1 MVVAAPHR
9 APFRTK
15 TTELRPNSWGGGVS
29 RRLLAIAIGLLLSA
43 GAALLHAD
51 DRSFH
56 DRVAPV
62 LRRHCLRCHQG
73 NKPKG
78 GLDLATAKGLFAGAD
93 SNPVVVPGKPD
104 ESRLIEVVSGDKPEM
119 PKNGKPL
126 LHAQEIQALRE
137 WIAAGARWPDA
148 TGPEGRSARL
158 VVVTADRP
166 APLLRRTILPWRSGR
181 ERRST
186 LLLHSSRVG
195 RTQAVCP
202 RPIGER

>member
-1 MVVAAPHR
+1 M
-9 APFRTK
+9 
-15 TTELRPNSWGGGVS
+15 S

-93 SNPVVVPGKPD
+93 GNPVVVPGKPD

-126 LHAQEIQALRE
+126 LPREIQALRE
-137 WIAAGARWPDA
+137 WIAAGADWPDA
-148 TGPEGRSARL
+148 TVLKDDPLDWWSLRPIVRLPCSARESFPGVL
-158 VVVTADRP
+158 AANADRRFSC
-166 APLLRRTILPWRSGR
+166 AG
-181 ERRST
+181 
-186 LLLHSSRVG
+186 SRVG
-195 RTQAVCP
+195 RTQAVCRGRSADAHSP
-202 RPIGER
+202 ALV